1 MSREPIAKVVLADG
15 HIRYRVTVDAGSDPA
30 TGRRRQRRATFDT
43 LKAARTWLGQTRT
56 AAQRGSFVDRSRITL
71 GEHLDTWLA
80 GRINLR
86 PSTQQNYRDA
96 LRPFQARL
104 GSVPL
109 TSLTRQQV
117 EQVRDDMLSG
127 ALRAIGRRGKR
138 LSPRSVRLSLQILQ
152 AALEA
157 AVRDELLV
165 RNVAAAVERPNGP
178 SKPGAAWTPEQTQT
192 FAAVA
197 ATDRLHAAWLL
208 SLHGLRRGEVL
219 GLTWNAVD
227 LDHRTIAITQARIS
241 VAGVAQLSGTKTAR
255 GRRTLPLPPE
265 VAEALQEFRQAQRSE
280 AEAAGAAY
288 QASGYVVVDALG
300 QPLRPEAYSDAFTKL
315 ARRAG
320 VPVVRLHDAR
330 HTSVTLKRSQ
340 GWPDH
345 LVALW
350 HGHDESVMRATYTH
364 AHLDD
369 LRRHAEQRPPHR

>member
-1 MSREPIAKVVLADG
+1 M
-15 HIRYRVTVDAGSDPA
+15 
-30 TGRRRQRRATFDT
+30 
-43 LKAARTWLGQTRT
+43 
-56 AAQRGSFVDRSRITL
+56 
-71 GEHLDTWLA
+71 
-80 GRINLR
+80 
-86 PSTQQNYRDA
+86 
-96 LRPFQARL
+96 
-104 GSVPL
+104 
-109 TSLTRQQV
+109 
-117 EQVRDDMLSG
+117 
-127 ALRAIGRRGKR
+127 
-138 LSPRSVRLSLQILQ
+138 
-152 AALEA
+152 
-157 AVRDELLV
+157 
-165 RNVAAAVERPNGP
+165 
-178 SKPGAAWTPEQTQT
+178 
-192 FAAVA
+192 A

-265 VAEALQEFRQAQRSE
+265 VAEALQEFRRAQRSE